1 MSGHSKWST
10 IKRQKGVADARRGQV
25 FTKLTREIVAAVR
38 EGGSNPDQN
47 FRLRLVI
54 QRCRDNN
61 MPSENIDRAVKKA
74 AGEGGGTA
82 LTEAT
87 FEGYGPGGAAILIQ
101 VLTDNRNRTLQEIR
115 SILNRGGGNMAAAG
129 AVSWLFESKGVIIVE
144 TDEIDAE
151 EVALWAIDAGAD
163 DVKIENSL
171 VEIHTELDKLEA
183 ARRSLEDKSVPI
195 VSAEI
200 AMIPKTTLELGED
213 EAISALKLLDRL
225 EELDEVQRVFSNV
238 DFSDEV
244 LERLKAKA

>member
-61 MPSENIDRAVKKA
+61 MPSDNIDRAVKKG

>member
-54 QRCRDNN
+54 QKCRDNN
-61 MPSENIDRAVKKA
+61 MPSENIDRAVKKG

-82 LTEAT
+82 LTEAS

>member
-54 QRCRDNN
+54 QKCRDNN
-61 MPSENIDRAVKKA
+61 MPSENIDRAVKKG

-213 EAISALKLLDRL
+213 EAIRALKLLDRL

>member
-25 FTKLTREIVAAVR
+25 FTKLTKEIMAAVR

-54 QRCRDNN
+54 QKCRDNN

-82 LTEAT
+82 LTEAA

-115 SILNRGGGNMAAAG
+115 SIFNRGGGNMAAAG

-163 DVKIENSL
+163 DVKIENSF

-213 EAISALKLLDRL
+213 EAIRALKLLDKL
-225 EELDEVQRVFSNV
+225 EEMDEVQRVFSNV

>member
-54 QRCRDNN
+54 QKCRDNN
-61 MPSENIDRAVKKA
+61 MPSENIDRAVKKG

-213 EAISALKLLDRL
+213 EAIRALKLLDRL
-225 EELDEVQRVFSNV
+225 EEMDEVQRVFSNV